1 MEGAGATQNTKTERR
16 TRALPRCSGT
26 HQWGEKKK
34 KSKARAKIVKNL
46 RGKCKD
52 GQHFTGKW
60 KEKIEESAEGREK
73 KKPGV
78 RVDVQTP
85 NQTALHPLTPSR
97 EESGK
102 MRGERWRGEESAL
115 EVLKLDFFYSFLKKE
130 RSIGRRDGRCSEEEE
145 DTGANLLKQ
154 VKGMSESDESRWKCG
169 AETMCSFLCCLRDE
183 A

>member
-1 MEGAGATQNTKTERR
+1 
-16 TRALPRCSGT
+16 
-26 HQWGEKKK
+26 
-34 KSKARAKIVKNL
+34 
-46 RGKCKD
+46 
-52 GQHFTGKW
+52 
-60 KEKIEESAEGREK
+60 
-73 KKPGV
+73 
-78 RVDVQTP
+78 
-85 NQTALHPLTPSR
+85 
-97 EESGK
+97 
-102 MRGERWRGEESAL
+102 MRGERGRGEESAL